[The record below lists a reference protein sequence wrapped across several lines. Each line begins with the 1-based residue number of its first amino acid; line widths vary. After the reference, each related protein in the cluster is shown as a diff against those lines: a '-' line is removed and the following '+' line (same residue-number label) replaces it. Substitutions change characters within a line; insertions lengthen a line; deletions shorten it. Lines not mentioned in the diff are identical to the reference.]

1 MLKTQAL
8 MSFYQEHHQIVQ
20 NQPNK
25 PLQEILSAIFFH
37 QIV

>member
-20 NQPNK
+20 NQTNK
-25 PLQEILSAIFFH
+25 PFQSDCGILTLLI
-37 QIV
+37 